1 MRTLRALW
9 ARVMGVV
16 RPDAGEQDFDAE
28 LQSHIDMHTDD
39 NIRAGMSPDE
49 ARRRALARL
58 GGVSSTRQAHRERRG
73 LPSVSAWIFDLKLGG
88 RMLIKYPGLSII
100 GGIAMAFAICVGTVI
115 FQVLS
120 LILNPSVPLPQG
132 DRLIQVRQWDVAAMS
147 NETRM
152 LHDFQIWRDSV
163 RSIADL
169 GAWRDVTSNLIT
181 VRGGD
186 AHPIQVAEITPTG
199 FRVSD
204 ATPLMGRVLT
214 DADQRPDAPAVVVI
228 GHGIW
233 QARFDGD
240 PGVLGRVVQMGSEQ
254 LTVVGV
260 MPEGY
265 EFPVAH
271 DAWTPLR
278 LVNDVAV
285 ARSGPALSVFGVLA
299 PGATLTS
306 AQTELTTMGQRSA
319 ADMPETHAQLQPH
332 VSPYAMVNSGPNNDE
347 MGIFASIYFFA
358 IVLVT
363 LICSN
368 VALLLFARA
377 ATRESEFT
385 VRTALGAGRSRIV
398 AQLFCEALAL
408 GAVAAVLGVGAA
420 HLALSYWGLPFLQA
434 NLGRL
439 PFWYDVSLTPATM
452 VWALGL
458 TVLGSAIAGII
469 PALKVTRHMSTRL
482 RQSTA
487 GSGGLQFGGIWTAVI
502 IVQVAVT
509 VAFPGVVYQEQW
521 TLRHTENFDT
531 GFPTEDYLAARVQL
545 DGASPAVF
553 AARLAE
559 LRRRVE
565 AEPGVAAVTFVDR
578 LPREG
583 RPQRRVEFAEPVPP
597 VEGAEEYATLAR
609 IEPGYF
615 DALGASVL
623 AGRAFTP
630 ADIASGAQVVIVDQA
645 FVEEILHGRQPLGQ
659 LVRFVKNPATPDAP
673 EHPWMEIVGV
683 VKELGMGAP
692 HRVGRAAGLYL
703 PSKPEDLNRVH
714 LLMHLRGDPLDF
726 APTLRALATS
736 VDPTLRLSDVQ
747 PVDQVTEDI
756 LWVVR
761 LWLRVSLVMT
771 VVAVVLSLS
780 GIYSVLSFI
789 VARRTREIGIRV
801 ALGADRRHVIG
812 AIFRRPL
819 IQVSLGVLA
828 GSALLA
834 LAGSVETEMP
844 GLTGDMSAGQ
854 YALLAVYGLVMFG
867 VCLLACI
874 VPTRRALNV
883 EPTVALRM
891 D

>member
-1 MRTLRALW
+1 MRTFRASW
-9 ARVMGVV
+9 ARLTGVV
-16 RPDAGEQDFDAE
+16 RPDRGEQDFDDE
-28 LQSHIDMHTDD
+28 LRSHVEMHIDD

-49 ARRRALARL
+49 ARRHALARL
-58 GGVSSTRQAHRERRG
+58 GGVTSTRQAHRERRG

-88 RMLIKYPGLSII
+88 RMLVKYPGLSVI
-100 GGIAMAFAICVGTVI
+100 GGVAMAFAICVGTVI

-120 LILNPSVPLPQG
+120 LLTHPTVPLPQG
-132 DRLIQVRQWDVAAMS
+132 ERLVQVRNWDVAALT
-147 NETRM
+147 NESRV
-152 LHDFQIWRDSV
+152 LHDFQIWRSSE
-163 RSIADL
+163 RSIVEL
-169 GAWRDVTSNLIT
+169 GAWQDVTHNLIVT
-181 VRGGD
+181 SGGD
-186 AHPIQVAEITPTG
+186 AHPIQVAAITPAG

-214 DADQRPDAPAVVVI
+214 EDDQRPDAPPVVVI

-233 QARFDGD
+233 HTRFAND
-240 PGVLGRVVQMGSEQ
+240 PTVIGRVVQLGSEQ
-254 LTVVGV
+254 VTVVGV

-278 LVNDVAV
+278 IINDVARP
-285 ARSGPALSVFGVLA
+285 RSGPALSVFGVLA
-299 PGATLTS
+299 PGTTLEA
-306 AQTELTTMGQRSA
+306 AQAELTTVGRRSA
-319 ADMPETHAQLQPH
+319 ADLPDTHAQLQPH

-347 MGIFASIYFFA
+347 IGIFASIYFFA

-408 GAVAAVLGVGAA
+408 GGVAAILGIGAA

-439 PFWYDVSLTPATM
+439 PFWYDVTLTPATM
-452 VWALGL
+452 AWALGL
-458 TVLGSAIAGII
+458 TVLGSAIAGVI
-469 PALKVTRHMSTRL
+469 PALKVTRHMSARL

-509 VAFPGVVYQEQW
+509 VAFHGVVYQEQW
-521 TLRHTENFDT
+521 TLRHIENFDT
-531 GFPTEDYLAARVQL
+531 GFPTEEYLAARVQL
-545 DGASPAVF
+545 DGAPPATF
-553 AARLAE
+553 AARLEE

-565 AEPGVAAVTFVDR
+565 SEPGVAAVTFVDR

-583 RPQRRVEFAEPVPP
+583 RPQRRVEFTEPVPHRD
-597 VEGAEEYATLAR
+597 GAEEFATLAR
-609 IEPGYF
+609 IGPEYF
-615 DALGASVL
+615 GALGTTVL
-623 AGRAFTP
+623 AGRGFTA
-630 ADIASGAQVVIVDQA
+630 ADVQSGAQVAIVDQA
-645 FVEEILHGRQPLGQ
+645 FVEELLHGRQPIGQ
-659 LVRFVKNPATPDAP
+659 HVRFARDLSTPDAP
-673 EHPWMEIVGV
+673 EHPWMEIIGV

-692 HRVGRAAGLYL
+692 YRVGRAAGLYL
-703 PSKPEDLNRVH
+703 PSSPERLSRVY
-714 LLMHLRGDPLDF
+714 LMTHLRGDPTTF
-726 APTLRALATS
+726 APTLRAIATA

-747 PVDQVTEDI
+747 PVDRVTDDI
-756 LWVVR
+756 VWVLR

-819 IQVSLGVLA
+819 TQVSLGVLA
-828 GSALLA
+828 GSLLLA
-834 LAGSVETEMP
+834 LAGSVQTEMP
-844 GLTGDMSAGQ
+844 GLTGDMTLGQ
-854 YALLAVYGLVMFG
+854 YMILGAYGLVMLG

-874 VPTRRALNV
+874 VPTRRALDV

>member
-1 MRTLRALW
+1 
-9 ARVMGVV
+9 MGVV
-16 RPDAGEQDFDAE
+16 RPDAGEEDFDAE

-39 NIRAGMSPDE
+39 NIRAGMSPAD
-49 ARRRALARL
+49 ARRHALARL
-58 GGVSSTRQAHRERRG
+58 GGVTSTRQAQRERRG
-73 LPSVSAWIFDLKLGG
+73 LPTVSAWLFDLKLGG

-120 LILNPSVPLPQG
+120 LITHPTVPLPQG
-132 DRLIQVRQWDVAAMS
+132 DRLVQVRNWDVASMS
-147 NETRM
+147 NETRV
-152 LHDFQIWRDSV
+152 LHDFQIWRGSV

-169 GAWRDVTSNLIT
+169 GAWRDITSNLIAT
-181 VRGGD
+181 PGGD
-186 AHPIQVAEITPTG
+186 AHPIQVAEMTPAG

-204 ATPLMGRVLT
+204 GTPLMGRVLT
-214 DADQRPDAPAVVVI
+214 DDDQRADAPPVVVI

-233 QARFDGD
+233 QTRFAGHPD
-240 PGVLGRVVQMGSEQ
+240 VVGRVVRLGSEQ
-254 LTVVGV
+254 VTVVGV

-278 LVNDVAV
+278 LVNDVAA

-299 PGATLTS
+299 PGANLES
-306 AQTELTTMGQRSA
+306 AQTELTTVGQRSA
-319 ADMPETHAQLQPH
+319 ADMPTTHAQLQPH

-347 MGIFASIYFFA
+347 IGIFASIYFFA

-385 VRTALGAGRSRIV
+385 VRTALGAGRGRIV

-408 GAVAAVLGVGAA
+408 GGVAAILGVGAA

-439 PFWYDVSLTPATM
+439 PFWYDVTLTPATM
-452 VWALGL
+452 AWALGL

-469 PALKVTRHMSTRL
+469 PALKVTRHMSARL

-531 GFPTEDYLAARVQL
+531 GFPTEEYLAARVQL
-545 DGASPAVF
+545 DGAPPATF
-553 AARLAE
+553 ATRLEE

-565 AEPGVAAVTFVDR
+565 SEPGVAAVTFVDR

-597 VEGAEEYATLAR
+597 VDGAEEYATLAR
-609 IEPGYF
+609 IESGYF
-615 DALGASVL
+615 DALGAKVQ
-623 AGRAFTP
+623 AGRAFTL
-630 ADIASGAQVVIVDQA
+630 ADVASDAQVAIVDQA
-645 FVEEILHGRQPLGQ
+645 FVEELLHGRQPIGQ
-659 LVRFVKNPATPDAP
+659 LVRFVKNSATPDAP
-673 EHPWMEIVGV
+673 EQPWMEIVGV
-683 VKELGMGAP
+683 VQELGLGAP
-692 HRVGRAAGLYL
+692 YRVGRAAGLYL
-703 PSKPEDLNRVH
+703 PSSPERLSRVYLMIH
-714 LLMHLRGDPLDF
+714 LLGDPTTF
-726 APTLRALATS
+726 ASTLRAIGTS
-736 VDPTLRLSDVQ
+736 VDPSLQLLDVQ
-747 PVDQVTEDI
+747 PVDRVTDDI
-756 LWVVR
+756 VWVLR
-761 LWLRVSLVMT
+761 LWLRVSLIMT
-771 VVAVVLSLS
+771 MVAVVLSLS

-819 IQVSLGVLA
+819 TQVSLGVLA
-828 GSALLA
+828 GSLLLA
-834 LAGSVETEMP
+834 FAGSVETEMP
-844 GLTGDMSAGQ
+844 GLTGDMTLGQ
-854 YALLAVYGLVMFG
+854 YVILGVYGLVMFG